1 MKWDGDVDGEPVTTT
16 AVPPLEYGSR
26 AGRLVLLATV
36 LASGVAFLDA
46 TVVTVALPRIG
57 TDLDAGLSAL
67 QWVLD
72 GYLLTLGS
80 LVLVGGALGDL
91 LGRRRVFLWGMYGF
105 AATSLACGLAP
116 DATTLVAARMAQGAS
131 AALLAPASLA
141 ILSASFAPEDRGRAI
156 GAWSGL
162 SGVATAFGPFV
173 GGWLVDAASWRWV
186 FLLNLPLLAG
196 AVVVT
201 LTSVP
206 EDRGTGAGVR
216 GRELLRRV
224 DLPGAALTVAGL
236 ALVVAPLIEAG
247 RLPAWAVVAGVTA
260 GLALLAGFVAWER
273 RTPWPMLPP
282 GLFRIRTFSVANV
295 VTLFVY
301 GALSAMSFLLSLA
314 LQQGL
319 GWSALAAGAALFPI
333 TVVLLL
339 FSPGVGALLPRVGAR
354 PLLTAGPLL
363 AAVGLVLLARLE
375 IGDGYV
381 DGVLPGLLVF
391 SVGLVLVVTPVTTTA
406 LTDVPADRQGVAS
419 GANNAV
425 ARVAGLLAIAVLP
438 VLAGLTAS
446 EAGPVSPEALVDG
459 VGRAMLVAAA
469 LCALGGGVA
478 AVALR
483 TSDCAGEPPEPHPTP
498 VPCPQ
503 AEAPRPGPRPGPGLE

>member
-1 MKWDGDVDGEPVTTT
+1 MGAVTTT
-16 AVPPLEYGSR
+16 AEPPLTYGSR

-36 LASGVAFLDA
+36 LASGVAFLDG

-57 TDLDAGLSAL
+57 QDLDTGLSAL

-105 AATSLACGLAP
+105 AATSLLCGIAP
-116 DATTLVAARMAQGAS
+116 DATSLVAARLAQGAS
-131 AALLAPASLA
+131 AALLVPASLA

-173 GGWLVDAASWRWV
+173 GGWLVDTASWRWV
-186 FLLNLPLLAG
+186 FLLNLPLLAA
-196 AVVVT
+196 AVLVT

-206 EDRGTGAGVR
+206 DDRGSGAGVSR
-216 GRELLRRV
+216 RELLRRV
-224 DLPGAALTVAGL
+224 DLPGAGLTVAGL

-247 RLPAWAVVAGVTA
+247 RLPVGTVVLGVVAG
-260 GLALLAGFVAWER
+260 LLLLVAFVLHER

-282 GLFRIRTFSVANV
+282 SLFRIRTFSVANV

-301 GALSAMSFLLSLA
+301 GALSAMAFLLSLA

-319 GWSALAAGAALFPI
+319 GWSALAAGASMFPI
-333 TVVLLL
+333 TLVLLL
-339 FSPGVGALLPRVGAR
+339 LSPTVGALLPRVGAR
-354 PLLTAGPLL
+354 LLLTVGPLLTAL
-363 AAVGLVLLARLE
+363 GLVLLAGLE
-375 IGDGYV
+375 VGDGYV

-391 SVGLVLVVTPVTTTA
+391 SLGLVLVVAPVTTTA
-406 LTDVPADRQGVAS
+406 LTDVPEDRQGVAS

-438 VLAGLTAS
+438 AVVGLAA
-446 EAGPVSPEALVDG
+446 AGTVSPEVLVDG
-459 VGRAMLVAAA
+459 FGQAMLVAAG
-469 LCALGGGVA
+469 LCALGGVVA

-483 TSDCAGEPPEPHPTP
+483 PTDCAGEAPEPHATP
-498 VPCPQ
+498 LPCWQ
-503 AEAPRPGPRPGPGLE
+503 ADAGPAASRQ